1 MPDGRTLTLLRN
13 PDIRRLLAALAASRI
28 GDWAFNTA
36 LIAVVYERTHSASWL
51 AATAVARIG
60 PVILLGPIG
69 GSLADRYDRRRLL
82 IAADLYRVALMAAA
96 AYVVAA
102 GLPVALLLLCTALTT
117 AASAPFDTAL
127 AALVPAL
134 AGEDRVTAANAARAG
149 VTEVS
154 SVLGPLVFAI
164 GYGHLP
170 DAGPFLVNA
179 ASFGI
184 SAAFL
189 ARLSRVAVAPAA
201 GEPEPRRSLLR
212 DVVVGWQAIRGRPA
226 IWRLAG
232 ADILESAVFGAL
244 TVLLLLLSQRVT
256 GGDAA
261 YGTLMAATGVGGGLA
276 AFGTAWLGRRFRA
289 VPLVRI
295 ALFATAVPLLLLG
308 VLTDRLTVVVAAV
321 MAAILGGANVVAE
334 IQCDS
339 VLQTQLD
346 DEVLGR
352 AFGLVLPACM
362 LAAVAGTA
370 AAPALAAALS
380 LPGAFLLLGVLV
392 MVYVPVATLRPPVV
406 SATDRGRVRDIAD
419 AG

>member
-1 MPDGRTLTLLRN
+1 MPKGRTIALLRSPN
-13 PDIRRLLAALAASRI
+13 ILRLLAALAASRI

-36 LIAVVYERTHSASWL
+36 LIAVVYERTHSAGWL

-60 PVILLGPIG
+60 PVVVLGPIG
-69 GSLADRYDRRRLL
+69 GSLADRFDRRRLL
-82 IAADLYRVALMAAA
+82 IGADLYRAAIMAAA
-96 AYVVAA
+96 AYAVVAE
-102 GLPVALLLLCTALTT
+102 LPVAVLLVLTAMTT

-127 AALVPAL
+127 AALVPRL
-134 AGEDRVTAANAARAG
+134 AEKDQLNAANSARAA

-164 GYGHLP
+164 GYGRLS

-179 ASFGI
+179 ASFLV

-189 ARLSRVAVAPAA
+189 VQLKGIGAPPADR
-201 GEPEPRRSLLR
+201 EPEARSSLLQ

-232 ADILESAVFGAL
+232 ADILESAIFGSL
-244 TVLLLLLSQRVT
+244 TVLLLLLSHRLT

-261 YGTLMAATGVGGGLA
+261 YGTLMAATGIGGGAA
-276 AFGTAWLGRRFRA
+276 AFGTAWLGRRFRPL
-289 VPLVRI
+289 PLVRT
-295 ALFATAVPLLLLG
+295 ALLATAVPLLLLG
-308 VLTDRLTVVVAAV
+308 FWTDQLPIIMAAV
-321 MAAILGGANVVAE
+321 LAAVLGGANVVAE

-339 VLQTQLD
+339 ALQTQLD

-362 LAAVAGTA
+362 LAVVIGTA
-370 AAPALAAALS
+370 TAQLLADALS

-392 MVYVPVATLRPPVV
+392 LLYIPVATFRQPTVAAPPAKAELV
-406 SATDRGRVRDIAD
+406 
-419 AG
+419 

>member
-1 MPDGRTLTLLRN
+1 MSDGRTVTLLRSPN
-13 PDIRRLLAALAASRI
+13 ILRLLAALAASRI

-60 PVILLGPIG
+60 PVVLLGPIG
-69 GSLADRYDRRRLL
+69 GSLADRFDRRRLL
-82 IAADLYRVALMAAA
+82 IAADLYRAVVMAAA

-102 GLPVALLLLCTALTT
+102 GLPVALLLLLTALTT

-127 AALVPAL
+127 AALVPRL
-134 AGEDRVTAANAARAG
+134 ADKSQLTAANSARAA

-179 ASFGI
+179 ASFLI
-184 SAAFL
+184 SAGFL
-189 ARLSRVAVAPAA
+189 VGLGRIAMPAA
-201 GEPEPRRSLLR
+201 EAARPPRPSLLR
-212 DVVVGWQAIRGRPA
+212 DVTVGWQAIRQHPA

-232 ADILESAVFGAL
+232 ADILESAIFGTL
-244 TVLLLLLSQRVT
+244 TVLLLLLSHSVT

-261 YGTLMAATGVGGGLA
+261 YGTLMAATGIGGGAA
-276 AFGTAWLGRRFRA
+276 AFGTAWLGRRLRPM
-289 VPLVRI
+289 PLIRT
-295 ALFATAVPLLLLG
+295 ALLCTAVPLLLLG
-308 VLTDRLTVVVAAV
+308 VLGDRLTILVAV
-321 MAAILGGANVVAE
+321 IMAAILGAANVVAE
-334 IQCDS
+334 IQCDT
-339 VLQTQLD
+339 VLQTELD

-362 LAAVAGTA
+362 LATVAGTA
-370 AAPALAAALS
+370 AAQVLADALS
-380 LPGAFLLLGVLV
+380 LPGAFALLGVLV
-392 MVYVPVATLRPPVV
+392 LLYIPVAAFRRPAESRPV
-406 SATDRGRVRDIAD
+406 TAD
-419 AG
+419 ELV